1 VPKINSFSSYHT
13 KGVAE
18 AILAD
23 IDYFSKPLVKFL
35 STIFAQWWGVVGKY
49 NFTNLS
55 RYVNYN
61 EKALRNGFARG
72 ADFLEITS
80 RLVKSKCSDEMILAF
95 DPSYI
100 PKSGKKTEGLGYYW
114 SGVAQSMKKGL
125 ELGCLAAIDI
135 KNATG
140 FHLEAILTPGA
151 DQRKKTK
158 TNLVAHYRN
167 FVMARI
173 KKLNTISKYL
183 VVDGYFMKKE
193 FILPFLDHQMQVITK
208 MRSDAN
214 LQYIYKGVQKEGRGR
229 KLKYAGKVNLK
240 NIDKRKWQKEYE
252 NRNEAGYS
260 ALLYCVMLK
269 RVCKIVY
276 CLDKKTGKYDI
287 LLSTDIQ
294 LDTKKI
300 MRYYRLRF
308 QIEFLFRDAKQ
319 YAGLADCQA
328 RDMKKL
334 NFHFNA
340 CLTNVSIAKAQYY
353 LSIPLKERESFSL
366 QNIKRMQHSKLL
378 TDLIFSNLEL
388 DMKCKKIKSLYQQCL
403 NFGQIA
409 A

>member
-1 VPKINSFSSYHT
+1 M
-13 KGVAE
+13 
-18 AILAD
+18 
-23 IDYFSKPLVKFL
+23 
-35 STIFAQWWGVVGKY
+35 
-49 NFTNLS
+49 NLS
-55 RYVNYN
+55 RYVTYN
-61 EKALRNGFARG
+61 EQALRNGFARG
-72 ADFLEITS
+72 ADFFEINL
-80 RLVKSKCSDEMILAF
+80 RLVKNKCSNEIILAF

-125 ELGCLAAIDI
+125 ELGCLAAIDV

-140 FHLEAILTPGA
+140 FHLEALLTPGV

-167 FVMARI
+167 FVLARI
-173 KKLNTISKYL
+173 EKLKTISKYL

-229 KLKYAGKVNLK
+229 KLKYSGKVNLK

-260 ALLYCVMLK
+260 ALLYCMMLK

-294 LDTKKI
+294 MDAKKI
-300 MRYYRLRF
+300 VKYYRLRF

-319 YAGLADCQA
+319 HAGLADCQA
-328 RDMKKL
+328 RDMNKL
-334 NFHFNA
+334 NFHFNVS
-340 CLTNVSIAKAQYY
+340 LTNVSIAKAEYY
-353 LSIPLKERESFSL
+353 LSIPAKERESFSL
-366 QNIKRMQHSKLL
+366 QNIKRMQHCKLL

-388 DMKCKKIKSLYQQCL
+388 DMKCKKIKSLYEQCL